1 MRNSLYLLYVTL
13 YHVRRT
19 LIYFLYQ
26 GTIMLVFFVVLFFL
40 IVVLGLNYYEGK
52 SFKLN
57 QNSDS
62 NDIFLI
68 VVPLPEQTLITNL
81 ETTIREKG
89 SVLNLDL
96 NFNNAKGKK
105 LNYTQ
110 LSEKVKKFYENE
122 SLRRKVS
129 NVLGE
134 DVFLAG
140 LSEKYRIF
148 ARLYENEEDFLD
160 WHYDNNFTMGKR
172 YTLVIPLILDVGNTS
187 EFRIKDPHSG
197 EEKMIPIPLG
207 KGVLYNGSVTY
218 HSITKQTRG
227 NRRMVVIIPF
237 YTNYKKSLLGHVRE
251 FMRNV
256 VYRNL
261 SL

>member
-1 MRNSLYLLYVTL
+1 M
-13 YHVRRT
+13 
-19 LIYFLYQ
+19 
-26 GTIMLVFFVVLFFL
+26 
-40 IVVLGLNYYEGK
+40 
-52 SFKLN
+52 
-57 QNSDS
+57 
-62 NDIFLI
+62 
-68 VVPLPEQTLITNL
+68 ITNL
-81 ETTIREKG
+81 ETTIRKKG
-89 SVLNLDL
+89 SILNPDL

-187 EFRIKDPHSG
+187 EFMIKDPHSG
-197 EEKMIPIPLG
+197 EENMIPIPLG

-218 HSITKQTRG
+218 HSITKQTSG

-237 YTNYKKSLLGHVRE
+237 YTNYKKHLQLLIPT
-251 FMRNV
+251 
-256 VYRNL
+256 
-261 SL
+261 